1 VDIYARIAMPWSCM
15 VLILLSLPATAGGVR
30 RPALR
35 SVGFGLAAL
44 FGFYFIVNMGM
55 ILGKREVLWPWLA
68 GWLPNIV
75 FLAIGG
81 SLTSRMK

>member
-1 VDIYARIAMPWSCM
+1 MAMPWSCM

-35 SVGFGLAAL
+35 SVGFGLSAL
-44 FGFYFIVNMGM
+44 FGFYFIVHAGM
-55 ILGKREVLWPWLA
+55 FLGKSQVFWPWLA

-75 FLAIGG
+75 FLGVGG
-81 SLTSRMK
+81 VLTSRLK